1 MAQKQVI
8 DANLMYKIGVAS
20 KADPMAK
27 AEAEKRKERKER
39 MRNYLLSAGKL
50 AMNFYIQGQ
59 QYASKL
65 MSESGPLLS
74 ALDTQQ
80 IKSKLIDNMDVANV
94 IEGAH
99 EQLNDYT
106 KTMKRNRLNVT
117 GETYR
122 NASQGRSALMEK
134 IKNLTS
140 TTDNLVLLQEQY
152 GKDFSE
158 WSGISRYAEDFLSV
172 YSGLDKS
179 SAPPIFEHN
188 SQEQIRNAW
197 LIASGE
203 YTKHT
208 YLDPETLEY
217 KIRLEMPSEEGADP
231 VIQEMTMTEFTNSLA
246 LRGDS
251 TIGELSLRGVDEI
264 IGNNYQVDIDKVKED
279 YFGRVTEIFNNE
291 KLVNTNTFKTWLS
304 NGVFTYTDND
314 GELVTTNPIHYIAE
328 EIMSEAG
335 WDLVGQPGQPGPVDI
350 ESTPNVDESKL
361 TVEYNDS
368 MLTYSGL
375 VDEIKNMKFLR
386 PNDRKKGV
394 ELYMM
399 MIESKHNRLNSIY
412 EDQLS
417 KQEENKRKTA
427 TSWMVGGSWVP
438 VSDVRDAAAAIESN
452 KDFDF
457 IEIPWTSKNT
467 PWSAMRRVDGV
478 YQLLSSKKGRWKDMD
493 DAVDAARNLDIF
505 KRVNFGKNNVEG
517 EAELD

>member
-1 MAQKQVI
+1 
-8 DANLMYKIGVAS
+8 
-20 KADPMAK
+20 
-27 AEAEKRKERKER
+27 
-39 MRNYLLSAGKL
+39 
-50 AMNFYIQGQ
+50 
-59 QYASKL
+59 
-65 MSESGPLLS
+65 
-74 ALDTQQ
+74 
-80 IKSKLIDNMDVANV
+80 
-94 IEGAH
+94 
-99 EQLNDYT
+99 
-106 KTMKRNRLNVT
+106 
-117 GETYR
+117 
-122 NASQGRSALMEK
+122 
-134 IKNLTS
+134 
-140 TTDNLVLLQEQY
+140 
-152 GKDFSE
+152 
-158 WSGISRYAEDFLSV
+158 
-172 YSGLDKS
+172 
-179 SAPPIFEHN
+179 
-188 SQEQIRNAW
+188 
-197 LIASGE
+197 
-203 YTKHT
+203 
-208 YLDPETLEY
+208 
-217 KIRLEMPSEEGADP
+217 
-231 VIQEMTMTEFTNSLA
+231 
-246 LRGDS
+246 
-251 TIGELSLRGVDEI
+251 
-264 IGNNYQVDIDKVKED
+264 
-279 YFGRVTEIFNNE
+279 
-291 KLVNTNTFKTWLS
+291 
-304 NGVFTYTDND
+304 
-314 GELVTTNPIHYIAE
+314 
-328 EIMSEAG
+328 MSEAG